1 MDFSYLNTGAALVQL
16 AWLSSGVVENPTE
29 SHRYQL
35 LSSVLLDNT
44 KTYQNLLKQWETKM
58 MTNIKKQEKMMK
70 EKRKKEKKETMHI
83 QGETKEEMS
92 TDIFVG
98 RGLSRVSDTYTND
111 VSNNQHQWYERL
123 RRSTM
128 LLYVHGII
136 EMNESIKGDVS
147 RKEWWMPELNPKPTR
162 IKAVSLDPVKMKA
175 ELLAQETINAMYLTQ
190 LYEQKRHVRNNLM
203 NYRFKTKEEMLKDG
217 RPKFQ

>member
-70 EKRKKEKKETMHI
+70 EKRKKEKKETMNI

-92 TDIFVG
+92 
-98 RGLSRVSDTYTND
+98 VSGTCIND

-136 EMNESIKGDVS
+136 EMNKSIKGKRPFLGDVS
-147 RKEWWMPELNPKPTR
+147 RKEWWMPKLNPKPTINTNIIYPNYAAR
-162 IKAVSLDPVKMKA
+162 MKA
-175 ELLAQETINAMYLTQ
+175 ELLAQEKIDTMYLKQ
-190 LYEQKRHVRNNLM
+190 LYEQKRHVQNNLM